1 MRIIC
6 NNMPNMHQACL
17 DCFCIFVFICRFIG
31 QWEAPVKAMTHCHTL
46 WCGTQVKM
54 HWVHAEYWKAG
65 PDGNDIHKTN
75 VPNLR
80 MRYRY
85 DCHTEEHNL
94 VMQGARTF
102 EARKAAKH
110 RD

>member
-1 MRIIC
+1 MKAC
-6 NNMPNMHQACL
+6 KCEVEATAGSYLSDCMHKL
-17 DCFCIFVFICRFIG
+17 
-31 QWEAPVKAMTHCHTL
+31 
-46 WCGTQVKM
+46 QVKM

-94 VMQGARTF
+94 VMQGAQTF